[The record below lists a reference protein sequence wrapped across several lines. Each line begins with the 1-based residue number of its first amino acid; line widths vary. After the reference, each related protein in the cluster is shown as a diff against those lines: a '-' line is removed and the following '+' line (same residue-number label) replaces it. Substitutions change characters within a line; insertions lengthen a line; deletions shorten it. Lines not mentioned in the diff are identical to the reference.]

1 MSLLILKPICCLSLT
16 ERWNMLKV
24 YWKVFEE
31 NLLIYLYHLSISPVC
46 SCEIRRQE
54 GACGPLLGGCPGSP
68 RWADGRGVS
77 LVFYCRSTRMMQ
89 FLLLTWYL
97 GPTWYLVP
105 ASTCLGVIFDSAVVS
120 SLLSVC
126 CCVTRRKWYTAR
138 HKHTLDGE
146 SPVVA

>member
-1 MSLLILKPICCLSLT
+1 MASLIGYRWCSYLVLVASIYRVPTVCSLSLS
-16 ERWNMLKV
+16 
-24 YWKVFEE
+24 
-31 NLLIYLYHLSISPVC
+31 SISPVC

-68 RWADGRGVS
+68 RWADGRGIS

-126 CCVTRRKWYTAR
+126 CCHTSQMIHSQAQAHAR
-138 HKHTLDGE
+138 W
-146 SPVVA
+146 